1 MARFHPVLDKRTID
15 ELGTMKPYEH
25 EYKYFF
31 ETWTDGV
38 EDDFLG
44 FVQKYPGFPV
54 VMAIVYVAFLFYGK
68 RYMSKRPPFDLRMA
82 LAIWSGILAIFSILG
97 AARSLPELIYTI
109 REYSFHHS
117 MCHPSFLYGVPGF
130 WTIMFVLSKP
140 YELGDTAFIILRKQ
154 KLIFLHWYHHITV
167 MLFAWL
173 CYYEHLTAG
182 RWYLVMNFTVH
193 AFMYT
198 YYTLR
203 ALRYRI
209 PRWVQ
214 VGITSMQIAQ
224 MAVGC
229 FTFVYYYWLRMNGH
243 YCQMTPRGAFWGSIM
258 YASYFILFAMFF
270 YKTYMKKSPSSSQT
284 EARTADSSDKVDSKN
299 DEPNQNFGLPSGE
312 QLNEALRSL
321 TEIGRSGYMK
331 NSLKKSL

>member
-1 MARFHPVLDKRTID
+1 MVYYHPVLDKQTIE
-15 ELGTMKPYEH
+15 ELGVAKPYEY

-38 EDDFLG
+38 EDKFLH
-44 FVQKYPGFPV
+44 FTQTYAYFPV
-54 VMAIVYVAFLFYGK
+54 VMAVIYASFLFYGQ
-68 RYMSKRPPFDLRMA
+68 RYMRDRPAFDLRMPLA
-82 LAIWSGILAIFSILG
+82 LWSGVLAIFSILG
-97 AARSLPELIYTI
+97 AARSIPELIYTI

-130 WTIMFVLSKP
+130 WAIMFVASKP
-140 YELGDTAFIILRKQ
+140 YELGDTVFIVLRKQ

-167 MLFAWL
+167 MLFAWR
-173 CYYEHLTAG
+173 CYQEHLAPG
-182 RWYLVMNFTVH
+182 RWYEVMNFTVH

-224 MAVGC
+224 MVVGC
-229 FTFVYYYWLRMNGH
+229 FTFAYYYALRYYGN
-243 YCQMTPRGAFWGSIM
+243 YCQMTPQAAFWGSLM
-258 YASYFILFAMFF
+258 YASYLLLFADFF
-270 YKTYMKKSPSSSQT
+270 RKAYIRRST
-284 EARTADSSDKVDSKN
+284 EPRRKEPVEEAKN
-299 DEPNQNFGLPSGE
+299 DEPAKFGLPSGE

-321 TEIGRSGYMK
+321 TEIGRSGYVK
-331 NSLKKSL
+331 NSKKSL